1 MMTIKKPCETYSVQ
15 CTLYKRKGDDY
26 CALFDPLTTSVLV
39 YEELYVVDDF
49 KSRRQS
55 GIPK

>member
-15 CTLYKRKGDDY
+15 FTLYKRKGDDSF
-26 CALFDPLTTSVLV
+26 ALFDPLTTTVLV

-49 KSRRQS
+49 MSRRQS
-55 GIPK
+55 SIPK